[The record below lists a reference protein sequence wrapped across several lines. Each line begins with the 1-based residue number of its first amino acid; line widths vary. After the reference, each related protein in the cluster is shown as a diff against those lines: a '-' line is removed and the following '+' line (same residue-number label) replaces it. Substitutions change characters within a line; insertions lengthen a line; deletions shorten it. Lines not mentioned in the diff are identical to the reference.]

1 MMKFRGLLATRRRP
15 ETGATLVEFA
25 LVAPIVFMLIF
36 GLLAGSFLVYQNS
49 ALHDGATAGA
59 RMASVEASSTATLV
73 NSNTVPCETDQP
85 ISIEKAVAQAAPL
98 LTVNPAPLCE
108 TSPTELSQGA
118 DVAGDVN
125 ITVDC
130 LPNCAAPQGGSLK
143 VRLTLVT
150 QGLVAPIGLTY
161 HMEAIS
167 QVPVVTP

>member
-1 MMKFRGLLATRRRP
+1 MMNLLERLPGRRRA

-25 LVAPIVFMLIF
+25 LVAPVVFMLIF

-73 NSNTVPCETDQP
+73 NSNTAPCETGQP
-85 ISIEKAVAQAAPL
+85 VSIEKAVAQAAPL

-108 TSPTELSQGA
+108 TSPTELTQGT
-118 DVAGDVN
+118 DVNGDVN

-130 LPNCAAPQGGSLK
+130 ITYLRRAPGRGSESHLETGDQGSGGAD
-143 VRLTLVT
+143 R
-150 QGLVAPIGLTY
+150 PP
-161 HMEAIS
+161 
-167 QVPVVTP
+167 VPHGRPRARIRS